1 MRLNLSYD
9 PFTANGLGR
18 TFKIGLRSRFWS
30 PAGLENSKDAGHH
43 PASFL
48 WTILRWQDAYA
59 VISVA
64 SPFADRISIQYPS
77 GSFTKARPFIRPSS
91 GRFTKSAPSFSN
103 RAHAA

>member
-9 PFTANGLGR
+9 PFTANGLEC
-18 TFKIGLRSRFWS
+18 TFKLGPCSRFWS

-48 WTILRWQDAYA
+48 WTLRRCRDAYA

-91 GRFTKSAPSFSN
+91 GRFTNSAPSFSN